1 MPRLNDASATWF
13 DDTSYVVSTGD
24 EESSVITDD
33 GRFVTALRGMRGDF
47 NGGGE
52 RSSIVQQNPG
62 VDSNLLAHSGNRYVA
77 SYGQVFGL
85 DSGMGISPVYLASKS
100 VTTQYGRG
108 RTKLAPIEDA
118 FCYLTKAQGEFD
130 GPAER
135 VWLDTEGDHWYL
147 NVRSACAAPMY
158 NGRLCMVWK
167 EVTGSATCYAYN
179 QTP

>member
-1 MPRLNDASATWF
+1 MPRINDASATWF

-24 EESSVITDD
+24 EESRVITED

-52 RSSIVQQNPG
+52 KAFIRQRAPG
-62 VDSNLLAHSGNRYVA
+62 MLTELIADSVDRYVA

-85 DSGMGISPVYLASKS
+85 DSGMGISPVYLGAKS
-100 VTTQYGRG
+100 ITTQYGRG
-108 RTKLAPIEDA
+108 RKKLAPIEDG
-118 FCYLTKAQGEFD
+118 FCYLTKVQGEFD

-147 NVRSACAAPMY
+147 NVRSACAEPLY
-158 NGRLCMVWK
+158 NGLVCLGWK
-167 EVTGSATCYAYN
+167 TVTGAATCYAYN
-179 QTP
+179 QIP